1 MSRKGKID
9 PSFYETHDFAE
20 DIAEA
25 KRNGT
30 LIVSKPGESALE
42 AIDRAMLAGRKSG
55 GSGTSRPAPPLAAKA
70 G

>member
-1 MSRKGKID
+1 MSRKEKID

-30 LIVSKPGESALE
+30 LGSHRPCHACGQEKQRLWHVPTRSAF
-42 AIDRAMLAGRKSG
+42 
-55 GSGTSRPAPPLAAKA
+55 GS
-70 G
+70 